1 MQNFFFKQ
9 ILPFFTFSSLTFVDI
24 KVKND
29 CFETNDFYN
38 KSQATIGF
46 ATSES
51 NDRICNE
58 LPTKSGFATSNK
70 WIYNDYQERITFATD
85 NK

>member
-1 MQNFFFKQ
+1 MKNFFFKQ

-46 ATSES
+46 ATS
-51 NDRICNE
+51 
-58 LPTKSGFATSNK
+58 NK

>member
-1 MQNFFFKQ
+1 MKNFFFKQ
-9 ILPFFTFSSLTFVDI
+9 ILPYFTFSSLTFVDI

-46 ATSES
+46 ATS
-51 NDRICNE
+51 D
-58 LPTKSGFATSNK
+58 K
-70 WIYNDYQERITFATD
+70 
-85 NK
+85 